1 MNAPAVPA
9 PRGLSAEPVLP
20 AIERVG
26 VVGCGAM
33 GAGIAEVCAAA
44 GLDVRIVVPRQ
55 SSAAKGL
62 RLITGSLDRSVAKGR
77 LGEADR
83 AAALRRITF
92 STELKSLADRQL
104 VTEAIREDEAA
115 KLALF
120 TALDR
125 TVEDPDAIL
134 ASNTSSIP
142 ITKLAR
148 ATRNSGRVIGIHFFN
163 PVPAL
168 PLVELVESLV
178 TDHKTKLRAR
188 EFVTQVLGKQTISSG
203 DRAGF
208 VVNALLI
215 PFVLSAIRMVE
226 SGFASAESVDRAM
239 VLGCSHPMG
248 PLKLADLIGL
258 DVVASIA
265 DALHAEF
272 RDPSYARPPMLS
284 RLVESGLLGRKTGS
298 GFYTYD
304 DTRRSG

>member
-1 MNAPAVPA
+1 MSAPAVPA
-9 PRGLSAEPVLP
+9 PRGLGAPPVLP

-33 GAGIAEVCAAA
+33 GAGIAEVCAVA
-44 GLDVRIVVPRQ
+44 GLDVRVVVSRE

-62 RLITGSLDRSVAKGR
+62 RRITASLDRAVGR
-77 LGEADR
+77 GRIGDTDR
-83 AAALRRITF
+83 KAALERISFTAD
-92 STELKSLADRQL
+92 LKSLADRQL

-120 TALDR
+120 ARLDKV
-125 TVEDPDAIL
+125 VEDPNAIL

-142 ITKLAR
+142 IMKLAR
-148 ATRNSGRVIGIHFFN
+148 ATRHSGRVIGIHFFN

-188 EFVTQVLGKQTISSG
+188 EFVTDVLGKQTVASA

-215 PFVLSAIRMVE
+215 PYLLSAIRMVE
-226 SGFASAESVDRAM
+226 SGFATVESVDRAM

-248 PLKLADLIGL
+248 PLKVADLIGL

-265 DALHAEF
+265 DALHEEF
-272 RDPSYARPPMLS
+272 RDPAYARPPMLS
-284 RLVESGLLGRKTGS
+284 RLVEGGLLGRKTGR
-298 GFYTYD
+298 GFYPYD
-304 DTRRSG
+304 